1 MKKAILV
8 ILPIIFTA
16 QACNFLFGDLYGDQ
30 GSGNRGVYS
39 SVDGAATW
47 QAANTT
53 TKKGG
58 LNGTDVSRVVV
69 EQGDPSNILLTTQNQ
84 GVFGSDTSGEK
95 WIQLLPD
102 FSAYDAAVNPLN
114 PEEIFVAGA
123 KNKLAAVYKS
133 PDRAGTWVQVYSEP
147 AGPSVVTS
155 LLLDTKS
162 SGVIY
167 GGLSTGAVIKSVDG
181 GETWKVVANFKDR
194 VMTLVAGFDSVRTLY
209 ALTRSAG
216 LHRSSDAGKTWS
228 KVVITEESKIH
239 YDIGLDKKNPSAAYV
254 ATDKGLFA
262 TSDDART
269 WSKLSLPASPQFNSV
284 TAVAVNPDNSQQVI
298 AAIRSTIYRSDDRGA
313 TWRTANLPTRRTVY
327 SISINPLEPNRVYVG
342 VR

>member
-216 LHRSSDAGKTWS
+216 FSG
-228 KVVITEESKIH
+228 
-239 YDIGLDKKNPSAAYV
+239 
-254 ATDKGLFA
+254 
-262 TSDDART
+262 
-269 WSKLSLPASPQFNSV
+269 V
-284 TAVAVNPDNSQQVI
+284 T
-298 AAIRSTIYRSDDRGA
+298 
-313 TWRTANLPTRRTVY
+313 
-327 SISINPLEPNRVYVG
+327 
-342 VR
+342 